1 MNDSY
6 LVKLKYFLYLIVIFI
21 LFISQPAS
29 SQSEET
35 NRQLNSDDTT
45 VSNSVAFNFKPRASS
60 ELLKANKPIEILSPD
75 RLIQT
80 EIEVLVPIFDPNIPD
95 GDFAREKAGV
105 WPELRRVEAATFANK
120 IKKELEATNAFGAVR
135 MIPNLKAMKDDDTL
149 KDVAKT
155 ESDIT
160 KSDIMSVGIVGDLYV
175 IGKINSSSGEYI
187 DINIQ
192 VVGRDGSKW
201 LNRNYKKYYPNSV
214 FQKAAADIVGLFESK
229 GTPYLEN
236 LDVLSEVY
244 FAYQMSGNYFE
255 DYLDI
260 QNNSMKL
267 VRIPAYDDPMYQR
280 MRRLRI
286 EDQLFIDNMQQTYQ
300 NFNKKTEESY
310 RTWQRRAKALAKEIR
325 EAKAEAKRRRA
336 EVQAEAEKM
345 KAEAQEIRER
355 AGAEA
360 KRIKAQAEAEKRQAE
375 AEAESARA
383 GADTSSTLGSM
394 IGIGLSIWSASEGDA
409 YGLQS
414 GMDILRMAQ
423 EHKSEVYQQTSQDI
437 ANAVKRERAESRR
450 ADEIEETAT
459 ARMEQQLTEIER
471 DLQRILSDK
480 KLFGEADF
488 HYKTLMNLGKSIDL
502 EVQPHVIEYEGR
514 VIKLT
519 GNTAKQFNQWRRSL
533 MKIYAEE
540 KTPTKEL

>member
-1 MNDSY
+1 MSDSY
-6 LVKLKYFLYLIVIFI
+6 PVKFKYFLYLLVIFI
-21 LFISQPAS
+21 LSISQPAN
-29 SQSEET
+29 SQSKET
-35 NRQLNSDDTT
+35 SKQLNSDDATI
-45 VSNSVAFNFKPRASS
+45 SNSVAFNFKPRSSS
-60 ELLKANKPIEILSPD
+60 ELLRASEPIEMLPD

-95 GDFAREKAGV
+95 GDSAREKAGI
-105 WPELRRVEAATFANK
+105 WPELRRVEAATFAKK

-135 MIPNLKAMKDDDTL
+135 IIPNLEAMKDNETI

-175 IGKINSSSGEYI
+175 IGKINSSSGEYV

-192 VVGRDGSKW
+192 VVGIDGSEW

-214 FQKAAADIVGLFESK
+214 FQKAAADIAGLFEAKS
-229 GTPYLEN
+229 TPYLEN
-236 LDVLSEVY
+236 LDVLSEIY
-244 FAYQMSGNYFE
+244 FGYQMSADYFE

-260 QNNSMKL
+260 KNDNMKL

-310 RTWQRRAKALAKEIR
+310 QTWQQKAQALAKAIR
-325 EAKAEAKRRRA
+325 EAKAEATRRRA
-336 EVQAEAEKM
+336 EVQAEAERM
-345 KAEAQEIRER
+345 KAEAEEIREQ
-355 AGAEA
+355 AE
-360 KRIKAQAEAEKRQAE
+360 AQAERIRDRAEEERREADEE
-375 AEAESARA
+375 AERAREKAENEAMF
-383 GADTSSTLGSM
+383 GS
-394 IGIGLSIWSASEGDA
+394 IVGGLLSIWGASENNAQVMQG
-409 YGLQS
+409 GLNVIQ
-414 GMDILRMAQ
+414 IAQ
-423 EHKSEVYQQTSQDI
+423 TYKAEVYEETAQDLDD
-437 ANAVKRERAESRR
+437 AARQERAEYRR
-450 ADEIEETAT
+450 ADEIEETAVM
-459 ARMEQQLTEIER
+459 RMEQQLTEIEQ
-471 DLQRILSDK
+471 DLQRILNDK
-480 KLFGEADF
+480 QIFGEADF

-502 EVQPHVIEYEGR
+502 EVEPHVIEYEGR

-540 KTPTKEL
+540 KTPAKEL